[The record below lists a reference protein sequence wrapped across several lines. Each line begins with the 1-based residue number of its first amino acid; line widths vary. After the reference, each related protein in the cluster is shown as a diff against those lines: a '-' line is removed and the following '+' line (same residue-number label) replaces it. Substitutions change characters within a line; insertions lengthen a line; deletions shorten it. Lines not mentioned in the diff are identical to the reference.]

1 MAENIFVLG
10 LDEHN
15 RETLGSLPH
24 LSRYRFHGL
33 LTIEELQHEDIDVPA
48 LLERAR
54 AQLEA
59 FDGTVDAI
67 MGYWDFPVSSMVPIL
82 CEEYG
87 LPSASLESVVKCE
100 HKYWSR
106 LEQREVIDELPGFAE
121 VAQDATEPPAG
132 LSYPMWLKPVKSF
145 SSELAFR
152 VTDDEEFRSALA
164 EINEGAG
171 RIGEPFEY
179 VLGRVNPP
187 AAIAEAG
194 GTACL
199 AEEEVGGRQVTVEG
213 YVHEGE
219 VVVYGVV
226 DSLLYPDSPS
236 FLRYQYPS
244 RLPGH
249 VTERLTTV
257 SRRVVERL
265 GLDSVTFNIE
275 FFWDPETDRIR
286 LLEVNPR
293 HSQSH
298 AKLFEYVDGTPNHE
312 CALSLALGRS
322 PELSPGDGEY
332 AVAAKWFLRR
342 FEDGVVRRA
351 PGPEDVARVEREIP
365 GTTVKVVAHEG
376 DRLSRLPGQ
385 DSYSYEL
392 AQVFVGARDEE
403 ELKDKYDRCV
413 AALPFEIDTVGDAED
428 R

>member
-249 VTERLTTV
+249 VTERLTAV

-298 AKLFEYVDGTPNHE
+298 AKLFEYVDGTPTT
-312 CALSLALGRS
+312 S
-322 PELSPGDGEY
+322 
-332 AVAAKWFLRR
+332 
-342 FEDGVVRRA
+342 
-351 PGPEDVARVEREIP
+351 AR
-365 GTTVKVVAHEG
+365 
-376 DRLSRLPGQ
+376 
-385 DSYSYEL
+385 
-392 AQVFVGARDEE
+392 
-403 ELKDKYDRCV
+403 
-413 AALPFEIDTVGDAED
+413 
-428 R
+428 